1 MIVYCKAQIENQ
13 PSEFCAIQL
22 WQRRYRMTTPRHF
35 AEPCC
40 CFSWHVDELRMNFCS
55 AAVKTQN
62 TAGHIQWRRWTGETT
77 VFFAMLFQ
85 QLSRTKCPSPPTLGS
100 EGPSAL
106 GRSICRIS
114 LCSYAVCFWL
124 FLRMPLCR
132 WFLVLAYIPV
142 D

>member
-1 MIVYCKAQIENQ
+1 MQQVTSSGEDG
-13 PSEFCAIQL
+13 PV
-22 WQRRYRMTTPRHF
+22 RRQF
-35 AEPCC
+35 
-40 CFSWHVDELRMNFCS
+40 
-55 AAVKTQN
+55 
-62 TAGHIQWRRWTGETT
+62 
-77 VFFAMLFQ
+77 FFAMLFQ

-114 LCSYAVCFWL
+114 SCSYAVCFWL